1 MPKLWYNIVRGR
13 RTKLHKKIL
22 EYNGYSIIDDGFGYQ
37 AIRNG
42 IVAFYAATTDELIRV
57 IEEDEDEDFMAII
70 TLF

>member
-1 MPKLWYNIVRGR
+1 M
-13 RTKLHKKIL
+13 HKKIL